1 MHILFIFL
9 DGVGLG
15 ADDPAHNP
23 LAAAELPVLT
33 GLLGGRRLLADTPRL
48 ETERA
53 LFIPADACL
62 GVEGVPQSATGQAA
76 ILTGRNAPR
85 EVGGHWGPKPNAA
98 VAALIERESL
108 LARLAARGRR
118 AALLSAYPPGYFTAI
133 GTRRRNYSAVPLAFT
148 RAGYRLMDLD
158 DLRAGQAFSVDFT
171 GHGWQS
177 ELKIPDVPVLDP
189 RAAGRQLAQ
198 MARQYHFAFFEHWL
212 TDVLGHR
219 GTLAE
224 GVRLLERLDAVLG
237 GVLEAWDDEAGL
249 LILTSDHGNLE
260 DLRHRHHTRNA
271 VPALAVGRARAAL
284 AGLTD
289 LTGFAPAILGLL
301 DGPSAPAAVG

>member
-15 ADDPAHNP
+15 ADDPARNP
-23 LAAAELPVLT
+23 LAAADLPVLT

-48 ETERA
+48 ETGRA

-62 GVEGVPQSATGQAA
+62 GVDGAPQSATGQAA

-85 EVGGHWGPKPNAA
+85 AVGGHWGPKPNTA
-98 VAALIERESL
+98 VAALIEQGSF
-108 LARLAARGRR
+108 LARLAAGGRS
-118 AALLSAYPPGYFTAI
+118 AALLSAYPPGYFAAI
-133 GTRRRNYSAVPLAFT
+133 GSGRRNYSAVPLAFT
-148 RAGYRLMDLD
+148 RAGYRLMDVD
-158 DLRAGQAFSVDFT
+158 DLRAGRAFSVDFT
-171 GHGWQS
+171 GHGWQAQ
-177 ELKIPDVPVLDP
+177 LHIPDAPVYAA
-189 RAAGRQLAQ
+189 REAGRRLAQ
-198 MARQYHFAFFEHWL
+198 AAQHYHFAFFEHWL

-224 GVRLLERLDAVLG
+224 AVRLLETLDAVLG

-249 LILTSDHGNLE
+249 IILTSDHGNLE
-260 DLRHRHHTRNA
+260 DLSHRHHTRNA
-271 VPALAVGRARAAL
+271 VPALAVGRERAAL

-289 LTGFAPAILGLL
+289 LTGFAPAILDLL
-301 DGPSAPAAVG
+301 GARD